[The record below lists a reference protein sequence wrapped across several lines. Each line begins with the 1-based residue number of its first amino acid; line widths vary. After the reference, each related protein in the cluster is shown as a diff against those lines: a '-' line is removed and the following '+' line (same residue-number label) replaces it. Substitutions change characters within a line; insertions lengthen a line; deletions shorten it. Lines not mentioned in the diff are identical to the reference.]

1 MTRRLTAVLVED
13 EPAALDELRDLV
25 SQVDWLEA
33 VAEAR
38 DGAAAVERIESLRP
52 DVVFLDVHLPEMSG
66 LEVLERISYEPAVVF
81 TTAYDRYAVAA
92 FEVEAIDYL
101 VKPFGRTR
109 FLGAVERLRR
119 MTRGSAGEPSSGE
132 PVAAR
137 ARNALDKAPLTR
149 ILVREADRLIPV
161 FMRDVHRLEAEGE
174 YVAVHAGSR
183 RHLVRLPMSEFERL
197 LDADRFVRVH
207 RSHIV
212 NLDHVRSMEPH
223 DGARLE
229 VRMKDGTRIV
239 ASRARTRELKD
250 LAF

>member
-1 MTRRLTAVLVED
+1 VTRRLTAILVED

-25 SQVDWLEA
+25 AAVDWIET

-38 DGAAAVERIESLRP
+38 DGATAVERIEALRP
-52 DVVFLDVHLPEMSG
+52 DVLFLDVHLPEMSG
-66 LEVLERISYEPAVVF
+66 LEVLEAITCDPAVIF

-92 FEVEAIDYL
+92 FEAEAIDYL
-101 VKPFGRTR
+101 VKPFGRAR

-119 MTRGSAGEPSSGE
+119 SQRPETDE
-132 PVAAR
+132 PVVDR
-137 ARNALDKAPLTR
+137 ARNALDRAPLAR
-149 ILVREADRLIPV
+149 ILVRDVDRLVPV
-161 FMRDVHRLEAEGE
+161 FMKDVQRLEAEGE
-174 YVAVHAGSR
+174 YVAVHAGAR
-183 RHLVRLPMSEFERL
+183 RYLVRLPISEFERL
-197 LDADRFVRVH
+197 LDAERFVRIH

-212 NLDHVRSMEPH
+212 NLDHVRSMEPY

-239 ASRARTRELKD
+239 ASRSRTRELKG

>member
-1 MTRRLTAVLVED
+1 MSRRLTAILVED
-13 EPAALDELRDLV
+13 EPSALDELRDLV
-25 SQVDWLEA
+25 AGVDWLDN
-33 VAEAR
+33 VAEAS
-38 DGAAAVERIESLRP
+38 DGATAVERIEALRP
-52 DVVFLDVHLPEMSG
+52 DVLFLDVHLPEMSG
-66 LEVLERISYEPAVVF
+66 LEVLEAITCNPAVIF

-92 FEVEAIDYL
+92 FEAEAIDYL

-119 MTRGSAGEPSSGE
+119 SRRSEPGE
-132 PVAAR
+132 PVATR
-137 ARNALDKAPLTR
+137 ARNALGGAPLTR
-149 ILVREADRLIPV
+149 ILVRDVDRLVPV
-161 FMRDVHRLEAEGE
+161 FMRDVMRLEAEGE
-174 YVAVHAGSR
+174 YVAVHAGAR
-183 RHLVRLPMSEFERL
+183 RYLVRLPISEFERL
-197 LDADRFVRVH
+197 LDADRFVRIH

-212 NLDHVRSMEPH
+212 NLDHVRSMEPY

>member
-1 MTRRLTAVLVED
+1 MSRPLTTILIED

-25 SQVDWLEA
+25 AEVDWLET
-33 VAEAR
+33 VAEAC
-38 DGAAAVERIESLRP
+38 DGRAAVERIEALRP

-66 LEVLERISYEPAVVF
+66 LEVLERISYEPAVIF

-92 FEVEAIDYL
+92 FEIEAIDYL
-101 VKPFGRTR
+101 VKPFGRAR

-119 MTRGSAGEPSSGE
+119 VRRPESGE
-132 PVAAR
+132 PIVVR
-137 ARNALDKAPLTR
+137 ARNALDATPLAR

-161 FMRDVHRLEAEGE
+161 FMKDVHRLEAQGE

-197 LDADRFVRVH
+197 LDAERFVRIH

-212 NLDHVRSMEPH
+212 NLDHLRSMEPY

-229 VRMKDGTRIV
+229 VRMKDGTRII